1 MAWLRRPLRLLAV
14 AYGEPNSVFAVEPA
28 LGAGS
33 AQFARDF
40 SSRSTEGLRHSTVE
54 SMDASAIGASAVHPH
69 GA

>member
-33 AQFARDF
+33 AQFAGDF
-40 SSRSTEGLRHSTVE
+40 SSRSTGGLRHSTE
-54 SMDASAIGASAVHPH
+54 STDASAIGASAVHPH